1 LIVEPELLILDEPT
15 AGLDPLSRRL
25 LIKNL
30 QQIEGMG
37 NSIVLSSHNMEDI
50 AALAQDMTIMQ
61 KGTSLSSGD
70 IGSQFNDLSLV
81 KEAGLNQPAGIA
93 LASAL
98 RRNGWP
104 ISQQAA
110 TLDQVEMELTGI
122 LARGQA

>member
-1 LIVEPELLILDEPT
+1 
-15 AGLDPLSRRL
+15 
-25 LIKNL
+25 
-30 QQIEGMG
+30 
-37 NSIVLSSHNMEDI
+37 MEDI

-122 LARGQA
+122 LAREQA